1 MRVRADER
9 LRSRVR
15 FLSLSLSIL
24 IFCPNYCL
32 LKGEHY
38 YLTYYGLWLICFMRF
53 MSANNTL
60 NCFMFLVRSIDRWLL
75 CRTNDT
81 KKKRVHTHNLRM
93 LCAVGLWSRAAFFLS
108 RYAYIILVG
117 QPSHGKSKTILL
129 STRVR
134 RQFFMRFI
142 HPYRELSLDAIKLNM
157 IKNEV
162 YRMTLTMLIKTLA
175 RFSTLKYC
183 KFMLRCARLS
193 D

>member
-1 MRVRADER
+1 MECSLHHNFHRTLIFTLSLIWTRLMSFHLQSFFFRDIGPALSVLSAHSVRVRADER
-9 LRSRVR
+9 LRSRAR

-81 KKKRVHTHNLRM
+81 KKTSAYTQSAD
-93 LCAVGLWSRAAFFLS
+93 AVCCWAMVAGCLFS
-108 RYAYIILVG
+108 
-117 QPSHGKSKTILL
+117 
-129 STRVR
+129 
-134 RQFFMRFI
+134 
-142 HPYRELSLDAIKLNM
+142 LSLRVYHSGWPAI
-157 IKNEV
+157 
-162 YRMTLTMLIKTLA
+162 TW
-175 RFSTLKYC
+175 
-183 KFMLRCARLS
+183 
-193 D
+193 